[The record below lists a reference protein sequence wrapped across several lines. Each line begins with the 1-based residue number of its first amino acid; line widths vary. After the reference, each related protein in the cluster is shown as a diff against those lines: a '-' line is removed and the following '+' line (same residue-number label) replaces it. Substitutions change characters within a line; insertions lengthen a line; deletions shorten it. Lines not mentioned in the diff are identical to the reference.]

1 MAEDIPPPVVDN
13 WRRVL
18 EAAQQSVSRA
28 RQRQS
33 VFFQS
38 VLPEGQIDGLN
49 IVPPTL
55 AQRSNIPDYLAA
67 AKDLEAEHPRISRL
81 ILDAAYKKA
90 MVLDPNMQGRGV
102 LQFVT
107 ALHILLPESDIAADP
122 SRDMDMVHE
131 FYTAYRDYVRG
142 LEMDPENNKE
152 ELGKAWK
159 TERVLMEVT
168 EGLAQTVTGS
178 ERKQVQQEIRED
190 KMAAAAKTQVFTRQ
204 NFNMIDLDAPIPTD
218 APLWKRRVG
227 GAIAL
232 LHDLRGVPNRG
243 RFKDMLHYLQF
254 VFGFQ
259 EDNVRNQREHLV
271 LLLANSRTYDEKGT
285 PIVASMSDDAAAMNL
300 AVDSVSSKVLGNFL
314 RWAQYLHVDIP
325 YFTADHRMLHTC
337 LFLLIWGEAANVRFL
352 PECLCYLFH
361 QMASELAGMMQK
373 TAAEHSRMMGTGGE
387 YAFLNNV
394 ITPFYRILKQESDY
408 AGAGSDAKG
417 HPAWRNYDD
426 FNEFFWSKR
435 CFELGWPIRTSH
447 VFFKPPPVKSKDPG
461 KKMETPKTAMGED
474 FSSKSRLSKT
484 LFVEW
489 RSFLHLYRSFD
500 RMWAFLLLMF
510 QGMAIVAFSG
520 QDGSTTLMKV
530 LSVVPMAAILRFF
543 QVLFD
548 ILLSFGAYR
557 SMSVQTISRKFLRLA
572 VLGAW
577 GGFLSFFL
585 IMYFKSGFDFSSPY
599 RPLFLMLAAIYVIPA
614 VVLSVLMRF
623 VTPLRSQLDRVS
635 HHRFFQFVKWFYQDE
650 VYTGRGMYESFKDT
664 FLYSLFWVVLL
675 LCKCLFSY
683 YFQILPLVG
692 PTRYIIG
699 FKHLKY
705 RWKDLVSASN
715 YNALTLL
722 SIWAPVFVIYLLDAQ
737 IWYTVLSA
745 ILSTLIG
752 AWWHLGEI
760 RTLSMLRARFRSFPA
775 AFMNTVH
782 HQNKFNRTRSTSL
795 RSSARFQP
803 LGSQQPASG
812 SELLLSSRREA
823 CKFAIAWNEIIRLL
837 REEDYLSDRE
847 YDLLIM
853 PALPSNVTVVQWPLF
868 LLANQI
874 LLAVGEASGRKESQ
888 SAVWRKVTAD
898 EYMRCAVLEA
908 YQSLR
913 PFLLSVVEPSRTG
926 GTTGTA
932 AAATQ
937 EAGSGV
943 YEARIINRL
952 FDDLEVEGNNGSLLT
967 TFRFSALPVILDRLS
982 KLTAVLIQDQ
992 NEMTQRA
999 AVQALQALYDTV
1011 KFDFLSPDHRASLED
1026 VSGKPQSY
1034 CLFAAVAWPANRAA
1048 VKRLHLLLTIK
1059 ESAMDVPHNL
1069 EARRRLQFFTNSLHM
1084 RMPDAPKVAD
1094 TLPFCVMTPYYSE
1107 IVTYSMAELVKPNED
1122 GISTLF
1128 YLQKIFPD
1136 EWANF
1141 LQRVGMGEK
1150 ELEVRLRAKDDIKEL
1165 RMWASYRGQTLART
1179 VRGMMYYHRA
1189 LRLLAYMETPNSTDL
1204 ELGADGLPLDP
1215 ADRLYLAKVEPKELA
1230 DVKFTYVVTCQI
1242 YGKQKAD
1249 KDQRAADIFN
1259 LMKEHEALRV
1269 AYIDEVVTLPADP
1282 SRPDAR
1288 PKTEFFSRLVKV
1300 DTFGSEQDIYKVKLP
1315 GPAKLGEGKP
1325 ENQNH
1330 AIIFT
1335 RGEALQTID
1344 MNQDNYFEETL
1355 KMRNLLQEFAKKHG
1369 LRKPSILGVREHIFT
1384 GSVSSLAWFMS
1395 NQETSFVTL
1404 GQRFLA
1410 IPLKV
1415 RMHYGHPDVFDRL
1428 FHVTRG
1434 GMSKASKTINIS
1446 EDIFAGF
1453 NTTLRQG
1460 NVTHHE
1466 YIQVGKGRDVGLN
1479 QIALF
1484 EAKVASGNGEQVL
1497 SRDICRLGQLFDF
1510 YRLLSF
1516 YFTSVGFFLCTALT
1530 SFCAFLFLYGR
1541 VYLSLSGVGA
1551 TLSSQSESVANL
1563 ALESAINTQF
1573 LIQAGFFTAVPMIMG
1588 FILEQGFLR
1597 AVVSF
1602 ITMQL
1607 QLASVFFTFS
1617 LGTRAHYFLRT
1628 LLHGGAK
1635 YRATGRGFVVRH
1647 IKFADNYRLYSRSHF
1662 TYGIEAIMLLTV
1674 YMLYGSTSSGLV
1686 YILITVSSWFLALS
1700 WCYAPYIFN
1709 PAGFEWQKTVA
1720 DFEDWVE
1727 WLWYKGGVGVKG
1739 EQSWESWW
1747 EEETEH
1753 VRSIRSR
1760 IIQVVLNLRFF
1771 FVPYGIV
1778 YQLNVAQGNT
1788 SILVYV
1794 YAWIIFVVVAFVFWV
1809 FNFSRAWEAQ
1819 LPIRLLQITV
1829 AVLFVT
1835 GIAVCVTVTSL
1846 TFGDL
1851 CSIIFLFIP
1860 LTGWGLLQVIIALRP
1875 VHNKRLWW
1883 WRQVRTLAR
1892 VYDAIM
1898 GGMIFLPVAVLSW
1911 FPFFSTFQTRLVFN
1925 QAFSRGLEISLILAG
1940 KPADA
1945 AA

>member
-1 MAEDIPPPVVDN
+1 MCVI
-13 WRRVL
+13 RRNVRFNAWL
-18 EAAQQSVSRA
+18 
-28 RQRQS
+28 
-33 VFFQS
+33 
-38 VLPEGQIDGLN
+38 
-49 IVPPTL
+49 
-55 AQRSNIPDYLAA
+55 
-67 AKDLEAEHPRISRL
+67 RL
-81 ILDAAYKKA
+81 
-90 MVLDPNMQGRGV
+90 MQ
-102 LQFVT
+102 
-107 ALHILLPESDIAADP
+107 ESDIAADP

-168 EGLAQTVTGS
+168 EGLSQAVTGS

-190 KMAAAAKTQVFTRQ
+190 KMAAAAKTQIFTRQ

-259 EDNVRNQREHLV
+259 EDNVRNQREHIV

-285 PIVASMSDDAAAMNL
+285 PIAASMSDDAAAMNL
-300 AVDSVSSKVLGNFL
+300 ALDSVSSKVLGNFL
-314 RWAQYLHVDIP
+314 RWAQYLHVDIL
-325 YFTADHRMLHTC
+325 YFTAEHRMLHTC

-408 AGAGSDAKG
+408 AGHGSDAKG

-461 KKMETPKTAMGED
+461 KKMETPKTVTGED

-489 RSFLHLYRSFD
+489 RSFLHLYRGFD

-585 IMYFKSGFDFSSPY
+585 IMYFISGFDTSSPY
-599 RPLFLMLAAIYVIPA
+599 RPLFLMLSAIYVIPA
-614 VVLSVLMRF
+614 VVLSLLMRF

-635 HHRFFQFVKWFYQDE
+635 HHRFFQFVKWFYQ
-650 VYTGRGMYESFKDT
+650 VGGGSI
-664 FLYSLFWVVLL
+664 
-675 LCKCLFSY
+675 SY

-722 SIWAPVFVIYLLDAQ
+722 SIWAPVFVIYLIDAQ

-888 SAVWRKVTAD
+888 STVWRKVTGD

-913 PFLLSVVEPSRTG
+913 PFLLSIVEPSRTAP
-926 GTTGTA
+926 TTGTA

-943 YEARIINRL
+943 YEARIISRL

-982 KLTAVLIQDQ
+982 KLTAIQDQ

-1288 PKTEFFSRLVKV
+1288 PKTEYFSRLVKV

-1428 FHVTRG
+1428 FHITRG

-1674 YMLYGSTSSGLV
+1674 YMLYGGSSSSLV
-1686 YILITVSSWFLALS
+1686 YLLITVSSWFLALS

-1788 SILVYV
+1788 SILVYA
-1794 YAWIIFVVVAFVFWV
+1794 YAWIIFVVVALVFWSFIHLNHSLSPCKKLAAFLSIHNHPPHSSPPSLPSPSPSILFRPAFFSPSPTHQV

-1835 GIAVCVTVTSL
+1835 SIACSPRYFLPPLPILASPSSPPDHPPPFGTLPRSFFSPTFLLQFLPLMFACTSYLTSVRIWIVTVR
-1846 TFGDL
+1846 
-1851 CSIIFLFIP
+1851 
-1860 LTGWGLLQVIIALRP
+1860 QVIIALRP

-1940 KPADA
+1940 KPSDA

>member
-1 MAEDIPPPVVDN
+1 MCLVHAAS
-13 WRRVL
+13 RR
-18 EAAQQSVSRA
+18 
-28 RQRQS
+28 
-33 VFFQS
+33 
-38 VLPEGQIDGLN
+38 DG
-49 IVPPTL
+49 
-55 AQRSNIPDYLAA
+55 
-67 AKDLEAEHPRISRL
+67 
-81 ILDAAYKKA
+81 
-90 MVLDPNMQGRGV
+90 
-102 LQFVT
+102 
-107 ALHILLPESDIAADP
+107 
-122 SRDMDMVHE
+122 
-131 FYTAYRDYVRG
+131 VRVYG
-142 LEMDPENNKE
+142 ICRE

-285 PIVASMSDDAAAMNL
+285 PIAASMSDDAAAMNL

-325 YFTADHRMLHTC
+325 YFTAEHRMLHTC

-373 TAAEHSRMMGTGGE
+373 TAAEHSHMMGTGGE

-394 ITPFYRILKQESDY
+394 IMPFYRILKLESDY

-435 CFELGWPIRTSH
+435 CFELGWPIHTSH
-447 VFFKPPPVKSKDPG
+447 VFFKPPPVKSKEPG
-461 KKMETPKTAMGED
+461 KKMETPKTATGED
-474 FSSKSRLSKT
+474 FSGKSRLSKT

-572 VLGAW
+572 VLGVW

-585 IMYFKSGFDFSSPY
+585 IQGFYPTSPYLSLFLMLASISVNPVPHPYHPLFLILAAIYAILAVVLSLLDGFDFSSPY

-635 HHRFFQFVKWFYQDE
+635 HHRFFQFVKCHHRFFQFIKWFYQ
-650 VYTGRGMYESFKDT
+650 VGGGSVRRVVVLPGGWWFYQVGGGSTR
-664 FLYSLFWVVLL
+664 YSLFWVVLL

-722 SIWAPVFVIYLLDAQ
+722 SIWAPVFVIYLIDAQ

-782 HQNKFNRTRSTSL
+782 HQNKFNRTRSTSLRSSARFQPLGSQQPASRHTHTHAHAHISIQPLPHPLPLLSSTSL

-888 SAVWRKVTAD
+888 SSVWRKVTAD

-913 PFLLSVVEPSRTG
+913 PFLLSVVEPTRTAP
-926 GTTGTA
+926 TAGTA

-1011 KFDFLSPDHRASLED
+1011 KFDFLSPDHRASLEE

-1128 YLQKIFPD
+1128 YLQKIFPAFLLVQAQGTCHTATAHSPLHTATAAHSLPAAHCPLQHILLHVAASVALIPDASQPPLTLITTPHCRRVAQLPAARGNGREGGGDEWANFLQRVGMGEKELEVRLRARDDIKELRMWASYRGCWWPLLRRLKCRVFSPPPLTLIIIAPSPPSPHSAD

-1189 LRLLAYMETPNSTDL
+1189 LRLLAYMETPNSTDLELGADGLPLDPADRLSTAAAPFFTPDPSLRYPSSPCPFPPPPVSLPPFFSPPPPAPPFRPSDL

-1288 PKTEFFSRLVKV
+1288 PKTEHFSRLVKV

-1428 FHVTRG
+1428 FHITRG

-1516 YFTSVGFFLCTALT
+1516 YFTSVGFFLCTTLT

-1662 TYGIEAIMLLTV
+1662 TYG
-1674 YMLYGSTSSGLV
+1674 
-1686 YILITVSSWFLALS
+1686 
-1700 WCYAPYIFN
+1700 
-1709 PAGFEWQKTVA
+1709 TVA

-1788 SILVYV
+1788 SIL
-1794 YAWIIFVVVAFVFWV
+1794 
-1809 FNFSRAWEAQ
+1809 
-1819 LPIRLLQITV
+1819 
-1829 AVLFVT
+1829 
-1835 GIAVCVTVTSL
+1835 
-1846 TFGDL
+1846 
-1851 CSIIFLFIP
+1851 
-1860 LTGWGLLQVIIALRP
+1860 
-1875 VHNKRLWW
+1875 
-1883 WRQVRTLAR
+1883 
-1892 VYDAIM
+1892 
-1898 GGMIFLPVAVLSW
+1898 
-1911 FPFFSTFQTRLVFN
+1911 
-1925 QAFSRGLEISLILAG
+1925 
-1940 KPADA
+1940 
-1945 AA
+1945 